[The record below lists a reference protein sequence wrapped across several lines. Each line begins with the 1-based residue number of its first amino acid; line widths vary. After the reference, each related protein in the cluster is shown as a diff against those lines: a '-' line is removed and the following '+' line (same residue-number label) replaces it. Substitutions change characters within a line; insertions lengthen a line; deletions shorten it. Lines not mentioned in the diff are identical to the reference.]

1 MGITIWLLFQ
11 KRNGNSFYCFG
22 YTEVFKKNCD
32 LPCLFTNSISPVE
45 IFCMN
50 ERQAVEITFFVFI
63 RIIRS
68 LGILSYIC
76 ISEKD
81 SL

>member
-1 MGITIWLLFQ
+1 MSVYQFDQLCI
-11 KRNGNSFYCFG
+11 
-22 YTEVFKKNCD
+22 D
-32 LPCLFTNSISPVE
+32 
-45 IFCMN
+45 FCMN
-50 ERQAVEITFFVFI
+50 ERRAVEITFFVFI

-68 LGILSYIC
+68 FGILSYIC